1 MQLISKVYFVHVG
14 FAFGGLFG
22 LFTASVDPMS
32 SIAGVNETPTTKM
45 VLREMKSRVIST
57 GKNFATIGAL
67 YAGTECSIESV
78 YFMHHV
84 NDVDIE

>member
-1 MQLISKVYFVHVG
+1 MIISYIG

-32 SIAGVNETPTTKM
+32 TIAGANETPTTRM
-45 VLREMKSRVIST
+45 VLKEMKSRVWST

-67 YAGTECSIESV
+67 YAGTECTIESV
-78 YFMHHV
+78 FLFFESHQY
-84 NDVDIE
+84 